1 MSIAILFLLCAVGL
15 LWLAWRRL
23 RGVRSGDWVRAE
35 GTRLRVAAAPGT
47 EKALVSLERGGAV
60 VFGPVPAEWDP
71 PAPVARLLADA
82 PGPEPVALA
91 RPGGYRVLGTVDLA
105 GDDPFGAGD
114 AGLTAALHEA
124 CGHTALVLAPA
135 GGTGLPLLL
144 HGLPQ
149 AARGSAGGI
158 GVEQSKLDALLQ
170 ATGDPQGMLVEIERR
185 RIRRGGWGTRQA
197 ALAAR

>member
-1 MSIAILFLLCAVGL
+1 MSIAILFLLCAAGL

-23 RGVRSGDWVRAE
+23 RSLRSGDWVRAD
-35 GTRLRVAAAPGT
+35 GTRLRIATEPGKD
-47 EKALVSLERGGAV
+47 KARLTLERGGAV
-60 VFGPVPAEWDP
+60 VFGPVPAEWNP

-82 PGPEPVALA
+82 PGPEPVSLA
-91 RPGGYRVLGTVDLA
+91 RPGGYRVIGSVDLA
-105 GDDPFGAGD
+105 GEDPLGAGD
-114 AGLTAALHEA
+114 AALTLALHDA

-135 GGTGLPLLL
+135 GGAGTPLLL

-149 AARGSAGGI
+149 KAGGSAGGI

-170 ATGDPQGMLVEIERR
+170 ATGDPQGMLVEVERR